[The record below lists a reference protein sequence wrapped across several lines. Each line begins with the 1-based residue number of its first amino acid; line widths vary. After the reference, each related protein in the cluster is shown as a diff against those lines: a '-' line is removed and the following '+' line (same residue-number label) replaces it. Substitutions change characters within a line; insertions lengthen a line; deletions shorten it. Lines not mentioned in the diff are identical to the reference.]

1 MQYTDHEAKV
11 IRITPKKRRSF
22 SFVYAA
28 LVILAVLV
36 AGKLL
41 YDAAWFQRAFFPAA
55 YWSGQVERIE
65 QDIQDGQESISELRL
80 AHAPDEQDVDES
92 RHLLAIE
99 EELLKENVQDLDYA
113 RSQYQRYR

>member
-1 MQYTDHEAKV
+1 MQYTNHEPKL
-11 IRITPKKRRSF
+11 ICITARRRRSF
-22 SFVYAA
+22 PLVYTA
-28 LVILAVLV
+28 VIILAVLV

-55 YWSGQVERIE
+55 YWATQVERIE
-65 QDIQDGQESISELRL
+65 QDIRDGQESISELRL